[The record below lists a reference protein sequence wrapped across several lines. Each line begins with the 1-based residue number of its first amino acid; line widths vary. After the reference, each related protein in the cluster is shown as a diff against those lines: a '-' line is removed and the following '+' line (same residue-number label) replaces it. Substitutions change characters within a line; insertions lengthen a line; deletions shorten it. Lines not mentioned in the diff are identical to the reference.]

1 MDHLVYIAAAGLKET
16 AIAQAVNANNL
27 ANVSTVGFKADLA
40 EAESVYLLG
49 DGEESRAYNVVR
61 DVGIDLREGVIEQTG
76 RDLDVAIN
84 GPGWFAVQSP
94 TGGEALSRRGDL
106 RIDDLGRLVNGA
118 GEAIMGNDGP
128 IALPPFSS
136 MSIGTDGTVSI
147 VPLGEQPNAVAVLD
161 RIKLVNPPPEAL
173 SKNQYGQI
181 QAGQGLPIEADGQV
195 RIVTG
200 ALESSNVSPVGSM
213 IKMIELSR
221 QFESFIR
228 AVKVSEELDSSSATL
243 MRLQS

>member
-1 MDHLVYIAAAGLKET
+1 MDHLVYIATAGLKET

-27 ANVSTVGFKADLA
+27 ANASTAGFKADLA
-40 EAESVYLLG
+40 EAESVYLV
-49 DGEESRAYNVVR
+49 GEGADSRAYNTVAE
-61 DVGIDLREGVIEQTG
+61 VGIDLREGTIEQTG

-84 GPGWFAVQSP
+84 GDGWFAVQSP

-106 RIDDLGRLVNGA
+106 RIDDLGQLVNGA
-118 GEAIMGNDGP
+118 GEALMGNDGP

-136 MSIGTDGTVSI
+136 MSIGVDGTISI

-161 RIKLVNPPPEAL
+161 RIKLVRPPAEAL
-173 SKNQYGQI
+173 SKNEYGQI
-181 QAGQGLPIEADGQV
+181 QAGQGLPLEADGSV

-200 ALESSNVSPVGSM
+200 ALESSNVNPVTSM
-213 IKMIELSR
+213 IRMIELSR

-243 MRLQS
+243 MRMQS

>member
-27 ANVSTVGFKADLA
+27 ANASTVGFKGDLA
-40 EAESVYLLG
+40 EAQSVYLV
-49 DGEESRAYNVVR
+49 GEGEASRAYNMVR
-61 DVGIDLREGVIEQTG
+61 DVGIDLREGMLEQTG
-76 RDLDVAIN
+76 RDLDIAIN

-106 RIDDLGRLVNGA
+106 RIDDLGQLVNGA
-118 GEAIMGNDGP
+118 GEALMGNDGP

-136 MSIGTDGTVSI
+136 LSIGADGTISI
-147 VPLGEQPNAVAVLD
+147 IPLGERPNAVAVLD
-161 RIKLVNPPPEAL
+161 RIKLVNPPQAAL
-173 SKNQYGQI
+173 SKNDYGQI
-181 QAGQGLPIEADGQV
+181 QAGSGLPMEPDGAL

-200 ALESSNVSPVGSM
+200 ALESSNVNPVGSM
-213 IKMIELSR
+213 IEMIELSR

-228 AVKVSEELDSSSATL
+228 AIKVGEELDTASASL
-243 MRLQS
+243 MRLQ